1 MSKLLP
7 PRRAGKQERR
17 HLALHFPWLPAE
29 RLIRT
34 RALTHVGPP
43 DTPFAL
49 VGKQRGALRLTAVSP
64 AAHALGM
71 MPGLALADA
80 RARVPELAAFDA
92 DPEADAALLERLAEG
107 CLRYTP
113 RVEVDGH
120 QGLLLDISGCAH
132 LFGKPSPLQ
141 GGGWGGGAVGLAQ
154 GSRSPTPLRLGIEDT
169 KSRYLSPEGE
179 RELTADLIQRLARAG
194 YSATHAT
201 SPSADAAMALATYG
215 LSEGEV
221 ARLPVSA
228 LRCDPAVH
236 QALRRAGLN
245 HISDLASRPRTIL
258 AARFGEGVTRLLAR
272 LLGEIDTPII
282 PRRSRPPIR
291 CEARFAEPVGHLD
304 SIRAVL
310 AELAADAVVQLSE
323 QGLGARKVEARLF
336 RCDGQAR
343 CIGVETAAPTRD
355 PALIMRLFA
364 ERIEALNDPLDPG
377 FGYDQIE
384 LAIVA
389 AEPLAADQRD
399 FEGSAAKAREE
410 LAALLA
416 RLATRLGPDRVT
428 RWQAVDSHVPERVAC
443 EVEAINSSPERGGG
457 LREARWRGL
466 QVSTAALGLTPPP
479 SVAAQLPPPR
489 SGEELIST
497 RPLLLLDPPEAVDA
511 IAEVPDGPPYRFR
524 WRGSQHR
531 VARHEGP
538 ERIAMPWWQG
548 KGSDRLTRDYYRV
561 EDVEG
566 RRFWLFRHGLYSEKA
581 DPGWYLHG
589 LFA

>member
-1 MSKLLP
+1 
-7 PRRAGKQERR
+7 
-17 HLALHFPWLPAE
+17 LALHFRWLPAE
-29 RLIRT
+29 RLIRA
-34 RALTHVGPP
+34 RAAPP

-49 VGKQRGALRLTAVSP
+49 VEKQRGALRLTAVSP

-80 RARVPELAAFDA
+80 RARVPELAAYDA
-92 DPEADAALLERLAEG
+92 DPAADAALLERLAES

-113 RVEVDGH
+113 RVMVDGR

-132 LFGKPSPLQ
+132 LFDSNLSRGEIR
-141 GGGWGGGAVGLAQ
+141 LA
-154 GSRSPTPLRLGIEDT
+154 
-169 KSRYLSPEGE
+169 
-179 RELTADLIQRLARAG
+179 ADLMQRLARAG
-194 YSATHAT
+194 YNATHAT
-201 SPSADAAMALATYG
+201 AASADAAMALATYG
-215 LSEGEV
+215 LGEGEV

-236 QALRRAGLN
+236 HALRRAGLN
-245 HISDLASRPRTIL
+245 HISDLASRPRTVL

-282 PRRSRPPIR
+282 PRRSLPLIT
-291 CEARFAEPVGHLD
+291 CEARFVEPVGHLD
-304 SIRAVL
+304 SIRSVL
-310 AELAADAVVQLSE
+310 AELAADAVVQLRE
-323 QGLGARKVEARLF
+323 QGLGARKIEATLF

-343 CIGVETAAPTRD
+343 SIGIETAAPTRD
-355 PALIMRLFA
+355 VPLIMRLFA
-364 ERIEALNDPLDPG
+364 ERIEALSDPLDPG
-377 FGYDQIE
+377 FGYDQI
-384 LAIVA
+384 LLTIAA

-416 RLATRLGPDRVT
+416 RLATRLGPERVT
-428 RWQAVDSHVPERVAC
+428 RWQAVDTHVPEGVFAD
-443 EVEAINSSPERGGG
+443 VEATKIPISGFVIPAKAGIHHQPLKFTPQVMGPRLRGGDERRLEG
-457 LREARWRGL
+457 A
-466 QVSTAALGLTPPP
+466 
-479 SVAAQLPPPR
+479 
-489 SGEELIST
+489 IS
-497 RPLLLLDPPEAVDA
+497 RPLLLLDPPQRIEA

-538 ERIAMPWWQG
+538 ERIAMPWWDG
-548 KGSDRLTRDYYRV
+548 RRKEARLTRDYYRV

-581 DPGWYLHG
+581 DPGWYMHG

>member
-1 MSKLLP
+1 M
-7 PRRAGKQERR
+7 ERR
-17 HLALHFPWLPAE
+17 HLALHFRWLPAE
-29 RLIRT
+29 RLIRA
-34 RALTHVGPP
+34 RAAPP

-49 VGKQRGALRLTAVSP
+49 VEKQRGALRLTAVSP

-71 MPGLALADA
+71 APGLALADA
-80 RARVPELAAFDA
+80 RARVPELAAYDA
-92 DPEADAALLERLAEG
+92 DPAADAALLERLAES

-113 RVEVDGH
+113 RAMVDGR

-132 LFGKPSPLQ
+132 LFDSNLSRGEIR
-141 GGGWGGGAVGLAQ
+141 LA
-154 GSRSPTPLRLGIEDT
+154 
-169 KSRYLSPEGE
+169 
-179 RELTADLIQRLARAG
+179 ADLMQRLARAG
-194 YSATHAT
+194 YSATHAF

-215 LSEGEV
+215 LGEGEV

-228 LRCDPAVH
+228 LRCDTAVH
-236 QALRRAGLN
+236 HALRRAGLN
-245 HISDLASRPRTIL
+245 HISDLASRPRTVL

-282 PRRSRPPIR
+282 PRRSLPPIT
-291 CEARFAEPVGHLD
+291 CEARFVEPVGHLD
-304 SIRAVL
+304 SIRSVL
-310 AELAADAVVQLSE
+310 AELAADAVVPLRE
-323 QGLGARKVEARLF
+323 QGLGARKIEATLF

-343 CIGVETAAPTRD
+343 SIGIETAAPTRD
-355 PALIMRLFA
+355 VPLIMRLFA
-364 ERIEALNDPLDPG
+364 ERIEALSDPLDPG
-377 FGYDQIE
+377 FGYDQI
-384 LAIVA
+384 LLTIAA

-416 RLATRLGPDRVT
+416 RLATRLGPEQVT
-428 RWQAVDSHVPERVAC
+428 RWQAIDTHVPEGVFADVEIATVSAQKFVTPAKAGVHHLPLKFQVQVMDCPRTPLAPRLC
-443 EVEAINSSPERGGG
+443 ENGERLNDAIS
-457 LREARWRGL
+457 
-466 QVSTAALGLTPPP
+466 
-479 SVAAQLPPPR
+479 
-489 SGEELIST
+489 
-497 RPLLLLDPPEAVDA
+497 RPLLLLDPPQRIEA

-538 ERIAMPWWQG
+538 ERIAMPWWNG
-548 KGSDRLTRDYYRV
+548 AHREARLTRDYYRV

-581 DPGWYLHG
+581 DPGWYMHG